1 MPIVED
7 QRPSLKISFGA
18 GGGGVFASGV
28 PVLAGEA
35 VEDLF
40 GAVQPAGRRGPLALF
55 QAENWLFGAATVP
68 VGPGLEDTSHRL
80 YGIILQATRG
90 WHLAR
95 VWNYVPAVNESGPG
109 GLENYRVFCR
119 GRSLA
124 FEEALG
130 GGFKAR
136 LPAGSAVGTRSG
148 DLTVAFAA
156 SRVPARQVENPLQMS
171 AYEYPGDYGPRPP
184 SFARA
189 TVVSERDHATVF
201 ISGTASIR
209 GHSTISPHETRK
221 QLDCTLENLT
231 RISSACG
238 LGPCL
243 DQGGTSARHFKVY
256 LRDEADLPLVASNL
270 EERLLSKGD
279 SVSFLHADL
288 CRAALQVE
296 IEASLFGV
304 TRPLA

>member
-1 MPIVED
+1 MP
-7 QRPSLKISFGA
+7 PP
-18 GGGGVFASGV
+18 V
-28 PVLAGEA
+28 PA
-35 VEDLF
+35 
-40 GAVQPAGRRGPLALF
+40 
-55 QAENWLFGAATVP
+55 
-68 VGPGLEDTSHRL
+68 GPGLEDTSHRL

-95 VWNYVPAVNESGPG
+95 VWNYVPAVNEPGPG

-124 FEEALG
+124 FEEAFG

-209 GHSTISPHETRK
+209 GHLTIAPHETRQ

-243 DQGGTSARHFKVY
+243 DQGGPRRATSRSTSATRPTCHWS
-256 LRDEADLPLVASNL
+256 PPASK
-270 EERLLSKGD
+270 ERLLSKGD

-304 TRPLA
+304 TRPPA